1 MKARDIMTP
10 NVITVGPTTPVADIA
25 KLLLERH
32 ISAVPVVDEKG
43 RVLGIVSEGDLMRR
57 PETGT
62 ERHAS
67 WWLSMW
73 LDHETLAQ
81 RYTKSHGLD
90 AQAVMTHP
98 AVTVSEDTSLADV
111 AEILERKRIKRVPV
125 VRGDQLVGIISR
137 ANIIQR
143 LAVSKDKVGAEIDHN
158 DSRIRRELLDILQRE
173 PWVSTTTIN
182 IVVDSGIVYFY
193 GVIASEAERKALA
206 VAARNVKGVRAV
218 EDHLHVRGELKGH
231 YEPYHWSRM

>member
-1 MKARDIMTP
+1 MKARDIMTR
-10 NVITVGPTTPVADIA
+10 NVLTVGPTTPVEDIA

-43 RVLGIVSEGDLMRR
+43 RVLGIVSEGDLMHR

-62 ERHAS
+62 ERHPS

-73 LDHETLAQ
+73 LDYETLAQ

-111 AEILERKRIKRVPV
+111 AQILERKRIKRVPV
-125 VRGDQLVGIISR
+125 VRDGQLVGIISR
-137 ANIIQR
+137 ANIIQG
-143 LAVSKDKVGAEIDHN
+143 LAVSKDKVGAEIDHS
-158 DSRIRRELLDILQRE
+158 DSRMRGELLDILRQE
-173 PWVSTTTIN
+173 PWATTTTIN
-182 IVVDSGIVYFY
+182 VVVDGGIVHFY
-193 GVIASEAERKALA
+193 GIITSEAERKALT

-218 EDHLHVRGELKGH
+218 EDHLHLREQFSGVV
-231 YEPYHWSRM
+231 